1 MNPLTSR
8 FFFFFCGWNV
18 NNQNLSLSSPNIN
31 GPECE
36 GNEFLGSKH
45 KHLKFL
51 GHKYKNKKF

>member
-45 KHLKFL
+45 KHLKLL
-51 GHKYKNKKF
+51 GHKI